1 MNQSSTSHLGLTD
14 SRTASDRV
22 GTAAQDV
29 SRGPRTETV
38 FVSSLLPGDTPRSG
52 GQDQEHI
59 ARLAEIDEPLPPI
72 LVERRSMRVIDGIHR
87 LLAMLLKGQE
97 TIEVEFF
104 DGSAED
110 AFLRGV
116 TANVTHGLPLSHA
129 DRKAAAA
136 RILTSHPHM
145 SDRAIARASGLG
157 AKTVAAIRRDSSD
170 ALACVKARVGSDGK
184 VRPLNSAEGR
194 LRAAEVLAERPEAS
208 LREVARI
215 AGISPAT
222 VSDVRK
228 RIAVGELP
236 VNVRSDA
243 ADLQGD
249 AATPARDLG
258 ARNNKGPKRPEQ
270 VDPAPVLK
278 KLLRDP
284 SLRHNQ
290 EGRNLLRVLQQNA
303 IAMTSE
309 LTVAVPPHCRELV
322 VKLARQYAETWFE
335 FARELE
341 VLTKVLDVSADD
353 QDGGGAEECTSRLKF
368 PLMAGHLKT
377 GNMRLQRS

>member
-1 MNQSSTSHLGLTD
+1 M
-14 SRTASDRV
+14 V
-22 GTAAQDV
+22 
-29 SRGPRTETV
+29 
-38 FVSSLLPGDTPRSG
+38 
-52 GQDQEHI
+52 
-59 ARLAEIDEPLPPI
+59 
-72 LVERRSMRVIDGIHR
+72 
-87 LLAMLLKGQE
+87 LKGQE

-129 DRKAAAA
+129 DRKSAAA
-136 RILTSHPHM
+136 RIVASHPHM

-157 AKTVAAIRRDSSD
+157 AKTVATIRRSSSD
-170 ALACVKARVGSDGK
+170 ALTCVNARVGSDGK

-194 LRAAEVLAERPEAS
+194 LKAAEVLAERPEAS

-222 VSDVRK
+222 VSDVRR

-236 VNVRSDA
+236 VTVRTGAADPHEDA
-243 ADLQGD
+243 AV
-249 AATPARDLG
+249 PAQDLG
-258 ARNNKGPKRPEQ
+258 VRNSRSPKRLEQ
-270 VDPAPVLK
+270 VDPTPVIK

-284 SLRHNQ
+284 SLRHNE
-290 EGRNLLRVLQQNA
+290 EGRNLLRLLQQNA
-303 IAMTSE
+303 IAMSSE

-322 VKLARQYAETWFE
+322 VKLARQYAETWYE

-341 VLTKVLDVSADD
+341 VLTKALDVSADD
-353 QDGGGAEECTSRLKF
+353 QAGGEDDSPFG
-368 PLMAGHLKT
+368 G
-377 GNMRLQRS
+377 QR

>member
-1 MNQSSTSHLGLTD
+1 MNQSCTGLIDPTD
-14 SRTASDRV
+14 SAAARDRPGV
-22 GTAAQDV
+22 GARDA
-29 SRGPRTETV
+29 SRGPRFETV
-38 FVSSLLPGDTPRSG
+38 SISSLVPGDSPRSE
-52 GQDQEHI
+52 QDQEHI
-59 ARLAEIDEPLPPI
+59 ARLAEIEEPLPPI
-72 LVERRSMRVIDGIHR
+72 LVERHSMRVIDGMHR
-87 LLAMLLKGQE
+87 LLAMVLKGHE

-104 DGSAED
+104 DGTTED

-136 RILTSHPHM
+136 RIVRSHPHM
-145 SDRAIARASGLG
+145 SDRAIARAAGLG
-157 AKTVAAIRRDSSD
+157 AKTVAAVRRTAGD
-170 ALACVKARVGSDGK
+170 ALTCVNARVGRDGK

-236 VNVRSDA
+236 VTVRPGA
-243 ADLQGD
+243 ADPREN
-249 AATPARDLG
+249 AAAAPAQDLCAAG
-258 ARNNKGPKRPEQ
+258 SRGPKQIDQ
-270 VDPAPVLK
+270 VDPTPILR

-284 SLRHNQ
+284 SLRHN
-290 EGRNLLRVLQQNA
+290 EDGRNLLRLLQQNA
-303 IAMTSE
+303 AAMSSE
-309 LTVAVPPHCRELV
+309 LTVVVPPHCRELV
-322 VKLARQYAETWFE
+322 VKLARQYAEIWGE

-341 VLTKVLDVSADD
+341 IMTKALDVS
-353 QDGGGAEECTSRLKF
+353 R
-368 PLMAGHLKT
+368 
-377 GNMRLQRS
+377 